1 MKLTR
6 IVKLRVNLSRVNFV
20 RVLISETLTKCSV
33 NFRALNFQYFNP
45 NFGTCPDIL
54 DS

>member
-6 IVKLRVNLSRVNFV
+6 IVKIRVNLSRIDFRDV
-20 RVLISETLTKCSV
+20 KCNV
-33 NFRALNFQYFNP
+33 NFRAPNFQYFNP

-54 DS
+54 VT

>member
-6 IVKLRVNLSRVNFV
+6 IVKICANLSRVNV
-20 RVLISETLTKCSV
+20 
-33 NFRALNFQYFNP
+33 RALNDQYFNP
-45 NFGTCPDIL
+45 NFGTCSDIL